1 MSPGPGTDSL
11 QMDPT
16 VNAWRRQQR
25 TTLLNLRQAIPP
37 NDRQRI
43 ADIIA
48 GKLDAIIAT
57 RPIASIGLY
66 WPIKQEI
73 NLLPWAN
80 ALVRRGN
87 LTLCLPVVVTPKA
100 PLEYWRWTQG
110 EELARGIWNIPVPA
124 QRDVVLPD
132 LMLAP
137 LVGFDRAN
145 YRLGYGGGYFDRTL
159 ASLRPTSPTKRPI
172 VIGIGYAF
180 SALETIY
187 PQQHDIPMDAVLT
200 ENDGTQPPD
209 RRDHDT

>member
-1 MSPGPGTDSL
+1 MPAGRSEVL
-11 QMDPT
+11 LMDPT

-48 GKLDAIIAT
+48 GKLDTIIAT
-57 RPIASIGLY
+57 RSIASIGLY

-73 NLLPWAN
+73 NLLSWAN

-124 QRDVVLPD
+124 QRDVVLPE

-137 LVGFDRAN
+137 LVGFDQAN

-159 ASLRPTSPTKRPI
+159 ASLRQRPI

-187 PQQHDIPMDAVLT
+187 PQEHDIPMDAVLA
-200 ENDGTQPPD
+200 ESDGTQPSD
-209 RRDHDT
+209 RRNHDT